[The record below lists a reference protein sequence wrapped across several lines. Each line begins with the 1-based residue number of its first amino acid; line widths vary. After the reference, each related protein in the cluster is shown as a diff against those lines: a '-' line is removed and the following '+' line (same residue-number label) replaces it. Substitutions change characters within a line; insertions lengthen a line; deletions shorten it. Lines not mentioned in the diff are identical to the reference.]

1 MTNGVDQK
9 LVDDATKLAEE
20 IAPAVEAMEA
30 AEVKELMVGP
40 EDFSDEQKRTE
51 KQIIHVLSYYP
62 GLSGVMLQMGLG
74 PQVAALTWKPVLFS
88 LMRRGIVAKDEVDVI
103 SPAGRYKT
111 LYRYRLAS
119 TPRESLDIAASGALA
134 SYTPA

>member
-1 MTNGVDQK
+1 MGVDRS
-9 LVDDATKLAEE
+9 VIDEATKLAEE
-20 IAPAVEAMEA
+20 VAPAVEAMEA
-30 AEVKELMVGP
+30 MEVKEIMIEP
-40 EDFSDEQKRTE
+40 QDFTDEQRKVE
-51 KQIIHVLSYYP
+51 KQIIHILSYYP

-74 PQVAALTWKPVLFS
+74 PQIPPLTWKPVLFA
-88 LMRRGIVAKDEVDVI
+88 LQRRGVVVKDEVDVI

-119 TPRESLDIAASGALA
+119 TTRESLDAAASGALA

>member
-1 MTNGVDQK
+1 MGVDRD
-9 LVDDATKLAEE
+9 LVEEATRLAQEV
-20 IAPAVEAMEA
+20 APAVEAMEA
-30 AEVKELMVGP
+30 MEVKEIMIEI
-40 EDFSDEQKRTE
+40 EDFSDEQKKVERT
-51 KQIIHVLSYYP
+51 IIHVLSYYP

-74 PQVAALTWKPVLFS
+74 PQVAPLTWKPVLYS
-88 LMRRGIVAKDEVDVI
+88 LQRRGIVVKDEIDVI

-119 TPRESLDIAASGALA
+119 TPRESLDVAASGSLA